1 MKLDPII
8 LGHNQFI
15 GVDHFSQDRAR
26 SRTQTFSDTHK
37 IVDIIDCFY
46 DLGGR
51 GMMLSTHPKT
61 RDIME
66 AVGQNSRLAQNMS
79 FYPLIPYAQGYIR
92 KANEKGITG
101 MVTETLSR
109 ASTSE
114 KFKIMFRGGINV
126 LRRDFISML
135 STLIDVELLP
145 FKGFNVNAIFLHN
158 VLTDLALAFKAQNV
172 FEYYIDH
179 IRENY
184 NVTPAFGTMNFV
196 RLVETFEEWGL
207 EKPTIMTSFNK
218 AGFQM
223 NPSRE
228 SCERCL
234 SEYDIGVLAMSTLA
248 AGYLKPEEAYE
259 YLFSLPNIESVVVGI
274 STKEHARETIKLIH
288 SHLEDSLI

>member
-26 SRTQTFSDTHK
+26 SRTQTFSDTRR
-37 IVDIIDCFY
+37 IIDIIDCFY

-51 GMMLSTHPKT
+51 GMMLSTHPKA
-61 RDIME
+61 RDIMD
-66 AVGQNSRLAQNMS
+66 AIGQNPRLAQNMN

-101 MVTETLSR
+101 MVTETLNP

-114 KFKIMFRGGINV
+114 KFKIMFKGGINV

-145 FKGFNVNAIFLHN
+145 FKGFDVKTIFLHN
-158 VLTDLALAFKAQNV
+158 VLTDLALAFNAQNI
-172 FEYYIDH
+172 FEYYIDY
-179 IRENY
+179 IQDNY
-184 NVTPAFGTMNFV
+184 NTTPAFGTMNFV

-207 EKPTIMTSFNK
+207 GKPTVMTSFNK

-223 NPSRE
+223 NPSRA
-228 SCERCL
+228 SCESCL
-234 SEYDIGVLAMSTLA
+234 SEYDVEVLAMSTLA
-248 AGYLKPEEAYE
+248 AGYLKPKEAYE
-259 YLFSLPNIESVVVGI
+259 YVFSLPKAPSVVVGF
-274 STKEHARETIKLIH
+274 STKEHAVETLGIINGYRA
-288 SHLEDSLI
+288 

>member
-1 MKLDPII
+1 MKLDPIV

-26 SRTQTFSDTHK
+26 NRTQTFSETHR
-37 IVDIIDCFY
+37 IIDVIDCFY

-51 GMMLSTHPKT
+51 GMMLSTHPKA
-61 RDIME
+61 RDIMD
-66 AVGQNSRLAQNMS
+66 AIGQNPRLAQNMN

-101 MVTETLSR
+101 MVTETLSP

-114 KFKIMFRGGINV
+114 KFKIMFKGGINV
-126 LRRDFISML
+126 LRKDFISML

-145 FKGFNVNAIFLHN
+145 FKGFNVKAIFLHN
-158 VLTDLALAFKAQNV
+158 VLTDLALAFKAQNI
-172 FEYYIDH
+172 FEYYIDY
-179 IRENY
+179 IQDNY
-184 NVTPAFGTMNFV
+184 NTTPAFGTMNFV
-196 RLVETFEEWGL
+196 KLVEAFEDWGL

-228 SCERCL
+228 SCEQCL
-234 SEYDIGVLAMSTLA
+234 LEFDVDVLSMSTLA
-248 AGYLKPEEAYE
+248 AGYLKPQEAYE
-259 YLFSLPNIESVVVGI
+259 YLFSLPKKTSVVVGF
-274 STKEHARETIKLIH
+274 STKNHAIETYNIIRNY
-288 SHLEDSLI
+288 I